1 MIQGKSSLLQALIGE
16 LDLLPTSSAGIA
28 TNPTKVDI
36 HLGTIGYCSQ
46 DPWLR
51 ATGTVRENIT
61 FDKPYE
67 KAWYEAVMAATALG
81 TDIGMFEEGD
91 RRVVSGLS
99 GGQKQRCV
107 YTSS

>member
-1 MIQGKSSLLQALIGE
+1 MHI
-16 LDLLPTSSAGIA
+16 
-28 TNPTKVDI
+28 N
-36 HLGTIGYCSQ
+36 LGTIGYCSQ

-67 KAWYEAVMAATALG
+67 SAWYKAVLEATALAVDVG
-81 TDIGMFEEGD
+81 AFEEGD
-91 RRVVSGLS
+91 KRVVSGLS

-107 YTSS
+107 LLIYTCPLLRLWRITLPR